1 MFFSEPH
8 NTKYCIPPYP
18 AVQPFPFSFLARLAR
33 QSLYIAKYTIPTE
46 KYIAIRPKKIYVCL
60 RSADRP

>member
-8 NTKYCIPPYP
+8 NTKYCIPPYL

-33 QSLYIAKYTIPTE
+33 QSLYIVKYTIPTE
-46 KYIAIRPKKIYVCL
+46 KYIAITNAYNVCP
-60 RSADRP
+60 SHDQ